1 MKTTSS
7 AVFLATSLS
16 QTNALFLPL
25 LFSHVITLVTFHSIS
40 VNNIQMA
47 IEQQQNKRAIGYVH
61 HSIRVYSFGATTS
74 TTNPP
79 SLNYLFVCS
88 CPYILRDTLL
98 TKIYKT
104 TTCNIIQEFPLPGF
118 LLWGISL
125 MWHSLNEEGGGLN
138 WWGLCNR
145 IDIIS
150 KHSRRILPLPSGRSS
165 VPPY

>member
-16 QTNALFLPL
+16 LTNALFLPL

-40 VNNIQMA
+40 VNIIMYKWPLNS
-47 IEQQQNKRAIGYVH
+47 NKTKGPSDMFITQF
-61 HSIRVYSFGATTS
+61 IRVYSFGATTS

-138 WWGLCNR
+138 
-145 IDIIS
+145 
-150 KHSRRILPLPSGRSS
+150 
-165 VPPY
+165 